1 MNHWPTHVEVN
12 VANIRHNVQ
21 QIRGRVG
28 DAKYDTSMKK

>member
-21 QIRGRVG
+21 QIRGRVRYI
-28 DAKYDTSMKK
+28 DEEID